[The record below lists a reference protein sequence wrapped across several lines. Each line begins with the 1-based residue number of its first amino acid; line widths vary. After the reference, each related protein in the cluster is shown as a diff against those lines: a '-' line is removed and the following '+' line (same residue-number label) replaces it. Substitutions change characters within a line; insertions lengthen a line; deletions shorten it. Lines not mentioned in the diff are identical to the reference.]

1 MKGEDMT
8 NYEKLFES
16 QMQDPQF
23 VKAYYQA
30 RVERVLDEML
40 ESLKGRIAQNESKED
55 LIQAIDSLQQQI
67 RPGVSQELH
76 TT

>member
-67 RPGVSQELH
+67 RPGISQELH